1 MPAAPA
7 PTTAEAL
14 QAEAVMLARYC
25 ASQRREYLHEVACNI
40 RRGPAEADRLCD
52 LVADV
57 LAQRAA
63 AVR

>member
-1 MPAAPA
+1 MARAAAPSDEA
-7 PTTAEAL
+7 ALRAEAL
-14 QAEAVMLARYC
+14 MLARYC
-25 ASQRREYLHEVACNI
+25 AMQRREYLHEVACNI
-40 RRGPAEADRLCD
+40 HRGPAEADRLSD